1 MKKHQ
6 SFLLGGAVTI
16 LILSAFWVGQAYAS
30 TGCFTDTNGNWAEV
44 YICWLKDKGISNGYG
59 DGTFGPNTNVTRAQM
74 AVFLKKS
81 ANVPPESGDVYISTG
96 PVGWVVNANTPSG
109 FVNPYAGFAWLG
121 APSTGTY
128 RYSLSPSLP
137 SSLYNTRM
145 YVKGA
150 KICYDASYAGAYIT
164 TIEVKHFTYTTSGY
178 SYVNT
183 IYDYTDHT
191 DTNCYT
197 VNFTVPSGFGGSDQV
212 SIDVLVTFTD
222 STDIVKVGV
231 TTVILSPSAEA
242 AVLDIGE
249 AVNPFIGDP
258 SQDGASAGK

>member
-1 MKKHQ
+1 MKGIKLF
-6 SFLLGGAVTI
+6 FLGVMFALLVFST
-16 LILSAFWVGQAYAS
+16 FWAGNVYAS
-30 TGCFTDTNGNWAEV
+30 TGCFTDTNGNWAETF
-44 YICWLKDKGISNGYG
+44 ICWMNDSGITTGVGGGYYDP
-59 DGTFGPNTNVTRAQM
+59 DGYVTRAQM
-74 AVFLKKS
+74 AVFMKRL

-96 PVGWVVNANTPSG
+96 PVSWVVNANTPTG
-109 FVNPYAGFAWLG
+109 FIDPYAGFSWLG
-121 APSTGTY
+121 APSTGSF

-145 YVKGA
+145 YVKGV

-164 TIEVKHFTYTTSGY
+164 TIEVKHFTYSTGGY

-191 DTNCYT
+191 DVGCYT
-197 VNFTVPSGFGGSDQV
+197 LNFTTPRGLKGNDQV
-212 SIDVLVTFTD
+212 SIDVVVTFTD

-242 AVLDIGE
+242 AVLENSE
-249 AVNPFIGDP
+249 AVTPFMGDP
-258 SQDGASAGK
+258 SQDGAAAGK